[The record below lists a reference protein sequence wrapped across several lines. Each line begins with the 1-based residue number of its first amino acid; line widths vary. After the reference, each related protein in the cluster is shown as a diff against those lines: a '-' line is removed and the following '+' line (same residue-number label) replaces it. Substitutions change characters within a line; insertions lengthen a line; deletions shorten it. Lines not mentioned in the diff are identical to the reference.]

1 MKSKEEAPLAP
12 DFESILQNNGGK
24 MPFDGVIAVKAIRS
38 GVKLQKEKRSHK
50 SGGTKRGKDN
60 HSHNL
65 IKRRRY

>member
-60 HSHNL
+60 RSHNL